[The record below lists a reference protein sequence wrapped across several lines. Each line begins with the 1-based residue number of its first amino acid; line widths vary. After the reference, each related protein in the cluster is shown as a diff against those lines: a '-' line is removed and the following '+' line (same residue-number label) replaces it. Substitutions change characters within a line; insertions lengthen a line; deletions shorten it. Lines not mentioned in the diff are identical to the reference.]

1 MAMHPA
7 IAARIL
13 APVVAD
19 LLAEL
24 NERMI
29 TMLPLYQCH
38 KIVEASKIIAINPMP
53 AGGPDNAP
61 EGEHIL
67 IMEVG
72 EHVASPEWME
82 RHNPQVGGYF
92 VKYPDGYLSYS
103 PAKAFEEGYMA
114 LPGDGPNQGDAMHAL
129 AAMRQGYKVARR
141 GWNGVQAGLNMFVV
155 LMPELHLPPYN
166 TQEPGPK
173 VNDRTAKHIGTDTPL
188 DSQPYFALHTGVA
201 GANWQPGWTPSVMDC
216 LANDWFIVE

>member
-1 MAMHPA
+1 MHPA

-19 LLAEL
+19 LLAQL

-67 IMEVG
+67 FMEVG
-72 EHVASPEWME
+72 EHVASPEWMQ

-114 LPGDGPNQGDAMHAL
+114 LPAQGDAMYAL
-129 AAMRQGYKVARR
+129 HAMRSGQRVARH
-141 GWNGVQAGLNMFVV
+141 GWNGKGMWLQLQVPDEHSKMTLPYIYLNY
-155 LMPELHLPPYN
+155 PASKEHP
-166 TQEPGPK
+166 
-173 VNDRTAKHIGTDTPL
+173 IGARVPWVASQTD
-188 DSQPYFALHTGVA
+188 
-201 GANWQPGWTPSVMDC
+201 M
-216 LANDWFIVE
+216 LANDWYVLED